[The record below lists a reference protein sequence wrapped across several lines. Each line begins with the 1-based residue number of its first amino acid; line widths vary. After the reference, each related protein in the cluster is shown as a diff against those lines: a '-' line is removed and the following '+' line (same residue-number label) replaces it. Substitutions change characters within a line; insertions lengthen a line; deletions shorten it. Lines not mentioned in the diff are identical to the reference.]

1 MKYLSNLKI
10 YHRDLKAENILINNL
25 TKEVKITDFG
35 QSTQKRKNSK
45 LFETLKIQGFFF
57 NNFYFL
63 EHRKIN

>member
-1 MKYLSNLKI
+1 MKNLSNLKI

-57 NNFYFL
+57 NNFYL